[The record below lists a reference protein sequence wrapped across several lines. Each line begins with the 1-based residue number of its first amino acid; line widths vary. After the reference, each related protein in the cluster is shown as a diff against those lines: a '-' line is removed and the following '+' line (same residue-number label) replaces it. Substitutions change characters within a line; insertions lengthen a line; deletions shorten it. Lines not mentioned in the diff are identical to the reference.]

1 MTRPLDLATLVLPAV
16 LRSIVL
22 PSTSE
27 PLQLPAAYSPNAWF
41 LVIVLPLPLAVP
53 PTRRPCAACSLTPL
67 PVLRAM
73 RLPEM
78 AEPVSVPE
86 AKTPNPVLP
95 EIKFG
100 AVSVPIRTFV
110 PPLI

>member
-1 MTRPLDLATLVLPAV
+1 M
-16 LRSIVL
+16 L
-22 PSTSE
+22 PSTVE
-27 PLQLPAAYSPNAWF
+27 PLQLPAAYSPKALF

-53 PTRRPCAACSLTPL
+53 PTSRPCAARRTTPL

-78 AEPVSVPE
+78 AEPVSVPD

-100 AVSVPIRTFV
+100 AVSVPIRTLV